1 MKTRTIYKS
10 PGCWTQAERAEVM
23 DYYRAELKE
32 QGVDHCND
40 NDIYD
45 MIADMERMDFEDEY
59 ENLNMPLDGR
69 ILVIADLGLW
79 NGRRQGYKVIGSNL
93 QDIMTAATKD
103 DDFHIYSDGKDI
115 RAEGRHHD
123 GTNYYL
129 FREIRD
135 DIDNID
141 PLLIDIYNGETISNR
156 RLGRYTKS
164 LAPYVASVYGW

>member
-10 PGCWTQAERAEVM
+10 TGYWTQAEWDEVL
-23 DYYRAELKE
+23 DYYRDEWKE
-32 QGVDHCND
+32 QTEDPCDDAVLLDL
-40 NDIYD
+40 IYE
-45 MIADMERMDFEDEY
+45 ADSLLFSDERM
-59 ENLNMPLDGR
+59 NLNKVLDGE
-69 ILVIADLGLW
+69 ILVIADLGRW
-79 NGRRQGYKVIGSNL
+79 NGRFQGYKVIGSNL

-129 FREIRD
+129 FREIKNGV
-135 DIDNID
+135 DISA
-141 PLLIDIYNGETISNR
+141 LLDDIYNGKEISNR
-156 RLGRYTKS
+156 RLGYYTKS

>member
-10 PGCWTQAERAEVM
+10 AGYWTQAEWDEAL
-23 DYYRAELKE
+23 DYYRDEWKE
-32 QGVDHCND
+32 QTEDPCDDAVLLDL
-40 NDIYD
+40 IYE
-45 MIADMERMDFEDEY
+45 ADSLVFGDERM
-59 ENLNMPLDGR
+59 NLNKGLDGG
-69 ILVIADLGLW
+69 ILVIADLGRW
-79 NGRRQGYKVIGSNL
+79 NGRFQGYKVIGSNL

-129 FREIRD
+129 FREIKD
-135 DIDNID
+135 GVDINA
-141 PLLIDIYNGETISNR
+141 LLDDIYNGKEISNR
-156 RLGRYTKS
+156 RLGYYTKS